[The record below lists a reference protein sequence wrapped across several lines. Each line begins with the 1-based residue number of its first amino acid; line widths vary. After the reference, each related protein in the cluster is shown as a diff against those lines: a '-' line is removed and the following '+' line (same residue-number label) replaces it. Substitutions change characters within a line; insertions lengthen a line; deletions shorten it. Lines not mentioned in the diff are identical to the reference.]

1 MELACNKHAPKITTA
16 VGRIRS
22 LRNAIVFMEVTP
34 RRCCRRRLLASAILL
49 PFGIVS
55 GVNQMIGPPPRTR
68 AEAAVIFGIL
78 LLLPSS
84 PLKLLIRLLPSV
96 TLLEAVVL
104 LPFLVIVEE
113 LTTDEQERG
122 DLACQLAR
130 YSMTATV

>member
-1 MELACNKHAPKITTA
+1 MK
-16 VGRIRS
+16 
-22 LRNAIVFMEVTP
+22 VTP
-34 RRCCRRRLLASAILL
+34 RRCRRRLLISSISLVRGTL
-49 PFGIVS
+49 S
-55 GVNQMIGPPPRTR
+55 GVIHIIGPPPRTR

-104 LPFLVIVEE
+104 FPFLVIVEE